1 MGNAM
6 CPLPQTDVSVLL
18 CGRVSCFGGPGSKGT
33 QSRVGA
39 GRRRVGPL
47 CIQDVSGISMP

>member
-6 CPLPQTDVSVLL
+6 CPLPQTDISVLL